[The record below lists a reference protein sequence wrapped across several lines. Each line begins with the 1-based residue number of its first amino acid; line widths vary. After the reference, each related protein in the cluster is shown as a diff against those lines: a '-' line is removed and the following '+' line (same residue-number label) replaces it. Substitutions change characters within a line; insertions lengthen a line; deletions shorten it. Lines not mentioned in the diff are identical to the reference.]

1 MSATNKLIQKPKVLS
16 EVAAEF
22 IREAIVSGD
31 FCLGDALTETKL
43 SEMFGIS
50 STPVREAITILKRE
64 GLVQGESQKVARVFT
79 LSSEQLEQLCS
90 YRFALETTAMD
101 FALNHNPTGLFER
114 LEALNFE
121 MQKSMEQSDT
131 ETYLKLDR
139 AFHDAFFDHANN
151 AFLKEGYRCVANR
164 VATLRTYLSRAPKR
178 IQKSFDEHQRIL
190 SALKEGRVADAKSVL
205 WTQIDRGTDAE
216 DELRLEIARMGKAGR
231 K

>member
-1 MSATNKLIQKPKVLS
+1 MPATNKLIQKPKVLS

-22 IREAIVSGD
+22 IREAIVSGE

-43 SEMFGIS
+43 SDMFGIS

-64 GLVQGESQKVARVFT
+64 GMVQGESQKVARVFM
-79 LSSEQLEQLCS
+79 LSSEQLAQLCQ

-101 FALNHNPTGLFER
+101 LAMNHDPTGLMAR
-114 LEALNFE
+114 LEELNLE
-121 MQKSMEQSDT
+121 MKYAMQASDT

-139 AFHDAFFDHANN
+139 AFHDAFFDYANN

-178 IQKSFDEHQRIL
+178 IHKSFDEHVKIAA
-190 SALKEGRVADAKSVL
+190 ALDQGKIQDAKSIL
-205 WTQIDRGTDAE
+205 WTQIDRGSDAV
-216 DELRLEIARMGKAGR
+216 DELRLEVARARKASE

>member
-1 MSATNKLIQKPKVLS
+1 MPATINLIQKPKVLS

-22 IREAIVSGD
+22 IREAIVKGE

-43 SEMFGIS
+43 SELFGIS

-79 LSSEQLEQLCS
+79 LSSEQLEQLCQ

-101 FALNHNPTGLFER
+101 FAMNHDPSGLVAR
-114 LEALNFE
+114 LEELNSE
-121 MQKSMEQSDT
+121 MQCSMEHSDT

-139 AFHDAFFDHANN
+139 AFHDAFFDYANN

-178 IQKSFDEHQRIL
+178 IQKSFDEHQKI
-190 SALKEGRVADAKSVL
+190 STALKEGRIADAKSVL

-216 DELRLEIARMGKAGR
+216 DELRLEVARMKKAGN